1 MRLSGPVTMLL
12 GFASFG
18 LAPVFL
24 RLGLLGG
31 WHASGAV
38 VVRFLV
44 ALVLTAAITLAAQA
58 FGSGGGELAVRPVN
72 TRGLLWRGVYGG
84 AAVLTYFYSVQLV
97 GAGLGAL
104 LNCTYSLWANI
115 FGVMLGRHR
124 PDRWFWP
131 LLTSAGAGLWL
142 IVDVSD
148 AHRSRWGLFIG
159 ILSGIAGGAALLTV
173 KTLRATDNAVTIN
186 LALTFGGLVV
196 GIPVEA
202 ARIASA
208 GAPPA
213 ALWPVLFLLVSAV
226 FSFFGQLLFNHGL
239 KHTSVAL
246 GSLLALVTPVIAGV
260 CGFLFLAERLTPY
273 FLLGAGLILLACIAL
288 GYREA
293 LAADS

>member
-1 MRLSGPVTMLL
+1 MRLSGPVVMLL
-12 GFASFG
+12 GYSCFG

-24 RLGLLGG
+24 RLGLMGG
-31 WHASGAV
+31 WSASGAV

-44 ALVLTAAITLAAQA
+44 ALVLTAAIALAGAA
-58 FGSGGGELAVRPVN
+58 FGGGRELAVRPVN
-72 TRGLLWRGVYGG
+72 KGGLVWRGIYGG
-84 AAVLTYFYSVQLV
+84 AAVSTYFYSVQLL

-104 LNCTYSLWANI
+104 LNCTYSLWANV
-115 FGVMLGRHR
+115 FGVLLRRHR

-131 LLTSAGAGLWL
+131 LLAAAAVGLWF

-148 AHRSRWGLFIG
+148 ARVSHLGLLIG
-159 ILSGIAGGAALLTV
+159 ILSGIAGGAALLTI

-196 GIPVEA
+196 GIPIEG

-208 GAPPA
+208 GPPPA
-213 ALWPVLFLLVSAV
+213 TLWPALCLLVSAV

-246 GSLLALVTPVIAGV
+246 GSLLALCTPVIAGV
-260 CGFLFLAERLTPY
+260 CGLLFLGERLTPH
-273 FLLGAGLILLACIAL
+273 FLLGAGLILLACVTL

-293 LAADS
+293 LAAD